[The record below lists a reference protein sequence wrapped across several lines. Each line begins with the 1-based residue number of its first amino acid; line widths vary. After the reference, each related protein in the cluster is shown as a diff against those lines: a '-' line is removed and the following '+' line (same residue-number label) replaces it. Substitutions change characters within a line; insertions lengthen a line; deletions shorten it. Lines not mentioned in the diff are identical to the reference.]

1 MGRRKYNFQAAFF
14 TWISSSLIH
23 PWLHFLKNSSFFS
36 FTWPGS
42 HSPSNIR
49 NPKLHCCG
57 PVWSTGHKN
66 WKIWDSSRQMIP
78 RAAVE
83 LIEVGGERSGMGKK
97 NHLLNASSYCFHH
110 QNSSYKRAGLES
122 KLKLCSVEMLSL
134 KSAVHHGKI
143 LIFNDVSIA
152 PSLSATFALFL
163 RAQFVK
169 SMKGSSISAFICWVL
184 QVPELLL
191 AWIIHL
197 WDCRTDLGSQQW
209 PSATT
214 DTLRVLHLLEEPC
227 TSLAGEEKRFKNNK
241 KQTNKKNPLEETHL
255 KSFKPF
261 YISSSFLP
269 KQQILAMNIQTHPE
283 TDLLTQSPPNP
294 TPLATET
301 QHIESCSNLD
311 YF

>member
-1 MGRRKYNFQAAFF
+1 
-14 TWISSSLIH
+14 
-23 PWLHFLKNSSFFS
+23 
-36 FTWPGS
+36 
-42 HSPSNIR
+42 
-49 NPKLHCCG
+49 
-57 PVWSTGHKN
+57 
-66 WKIWDSSRQMIP
+66 
-78 RAAVE
+78 
-83 LIEVGGERSGMGKK
+83 
-97 NHLLNASSYCFHH
+97 
-110 QNSSYKRAGLES
+110 
-122 KLKLCSVEMLSL
+122 MLSL
-134 KSAVHHGKI
+134 KSAVDHGKI
-143 LIFNDVSIA
+143 LIFNDASIA

-169 SMKGSSISAFICWVL
+169 SMKGSSVSAFICWVL

-214 DTLRVLHLLEEPC
+214 DTLRVPHLLEEPC
-227 TSLAGEEKRFKNNK
+227 TSLAGEEKRFQNNK
-241 KQTNKKNPLEETHL
+241 KQTNKKNPLEEPHL